1 MKKKNEIRELSN
13 RLRTMHLCSLSYSCR
28 PIFTTHCV
36 YFDIDVVVSLSIV
49 TAEITASLAPT
60 NANQIN
66 SFRSFYILCQ
76 AAASFSLSIS
86 LLFLFRWC
94 AFMRLLCAV
103 PEAQIVEPVRTM
115 QILYGWEWEDDDDM
129 GWRMNSAEGQSG
141 IGDAADQ
148 PIELSVSIQRIVR
161 SRTWRFTKC
170 TIRNAP
176 FVCRSR
182 HWNSIPASLLM
193 A

>member
-76 AAASFSLSIS
+76 AAASFTLYLSSFSLSVVCIY
-86 LLFLFRWC
+86 
-94 AFMRLLCAV
+94 A
-103 PEAQIVEPVRTM
+103 IVVCRPWSANRRAGPNNANSVWVRVRGWWW
-115 QILYGWEWEDDDDM
+115 YGMKNEFSRRAIRHRGCCRPTDRTVRFDSTHRSQPNMTIHEM
-129 GWRMNSAEGQSG
+129 HNS
-141 IGDAADQ
+141 
-148 PIELSVSIQRIVR
+148 
-161 SRTWRFTKC
+161 KC
-170 TIRNAP
+170 T
-176 FVCRSR
+176 FCL
-182 HWNSIPASLLM
+182 SIETLK
-193 A
+193 